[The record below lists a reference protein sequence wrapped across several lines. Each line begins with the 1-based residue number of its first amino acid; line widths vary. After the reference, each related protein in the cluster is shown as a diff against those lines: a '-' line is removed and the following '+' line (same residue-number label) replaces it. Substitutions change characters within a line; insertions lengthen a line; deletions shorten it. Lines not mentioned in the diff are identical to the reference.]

1 MKNIVIKNGQI
12 GRRRRR
18 KRGEENYK
26 AKNFSTDKVLLKDG
40 NAEFVVERKQA
51 LAVRIVCIS
60 F

>member
-1 MKNIVIKNGQI
+1 MNKK
-12 GRRRRR
+12 RAKR
-18 KRGEENYK
+18 KKKSVARGEENYK
-26 AKNFSTDKVLLKDG
+26 AKNFSTDKVLFNDG

>member
-1 MKNIVIKNGQI
+1 MNKKTGKEEEEK
-12 GRRRRR
+12 RFA
-18 KRGEENYK
+18 RGEENYK
-26 AKNFSTDKVLLKDG
+26 AKNFSTDKVLFNDG